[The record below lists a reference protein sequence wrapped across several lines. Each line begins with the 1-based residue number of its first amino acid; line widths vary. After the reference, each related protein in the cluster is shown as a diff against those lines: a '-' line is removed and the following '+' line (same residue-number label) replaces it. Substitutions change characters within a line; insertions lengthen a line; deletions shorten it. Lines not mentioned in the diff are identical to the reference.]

1 MPTRPPKNST
11 LALPCGTLA
20 VLAALTSGHA
30 LAADITGRVT
40 LPDGTAVAGAVV
52 FVESPA
58 GKDAS
63 GPAPTAVM
71 NQIDR
76 TFVPGVLPV
85 VAGTR
90 VHFPNKDQIQHH
102 VYSFSRTKT
111 FELPLYRG
119 AEAPPVLFDK
129 PGVVKLGCNIHDW
142 MSAVILVVP
151 TRHYAVTDDA
161 GRYALRGL
169 PAGEYTLIAW
179 HERSR
184 QKTAELTRKAKL
196 GHAGAVVDFEVSLS
210 AKRERPAQHGVRSD
224 P

>member
-1 MPTRPPKNST
+1 MRRTRPFT
-11 LALPCGTLA
+11 LPALA
-20 VLAALTSGHA
+20 IAIAALAPA
-30 LAADITGRVT
+30 LAGAAEVAGRVT
-40 LPDGTAVAGAVV
+40 LPDGSGVAGAVV
-52 FVESPA
+52 FVNAPVANRPA
-58 GKDAS
+58 GA
-63 GPAPTAVM
+63 APTAVM

-76 TFVPGVLPV
+76 MFVPGVLPV

-119 AEAPPVLFDK
+119 TEAPPVVFDA
-129 PGVVKLGCNIHDW
+129 PGVVRLGCNIHDW

-151 TRHYAVTDDA
+151 TPHFAVTDDA

-169 PAGEYTLIAW
+169 PAGEYSLIAW

-184 QKTAELTRKAKL
+184 QKTAELTRVVRL
-196 GHAGAVVDFEVSLS
+196 GKGGVTQDFELVLHE
-210 AKRERPAQHGVRSD
+210 KRDRPAEHGVRSD